1 MDVFDGSFREIIS
14 SQMVS
19 VFGGLVTGTI
29 LAAYTDKILLIP
41 GMLILLPGLLEM
53 RGNISGAFASRL
65 SAGLFLGVVKP
76 KLKRT
81 KLINANLAAS
91 FFLAI
96 ITSFMLGLI
105 AFAFTYLI
113 LGVTMVKII
122 FLPVITAI
130 IANMIEIPVTLFTTL
145 NLFKKGHDPNN
156 IMGPFVTS
164 TGDVTTTVALLITL
178 AII

>member
-19 VFGGLVTGTI
+19 VFGGL
-29 LAAYTDKILLIP
+29 
-41 GMLILLPGLLEM
+41 M

-145 NLFKKGHDPNN
+145 NL
-156 IMGPFVTS
+156 
-164 TGDVTTTVALLITL
+164 
-178 AII
+178 